1 MRIVPGASPV
11 CSATS
16 LMLSPSAIGRAIVTG
31 TDDATAQAHPP
42 RPADRSQGVTNVLI
56 TGATGYIGGHLAP
69 ELLQRGLRVRCL
81 ARDPDRATLPEQAEV
96 VQGDVLR
103 ERTLPPALEG
113 IDVAYYLVHS
123 MGGGHGAFAQ
133 RDRAGAEAFAR
144 AASAAGVRRV
154 VYLGG
159 LEGGDSEHLRSREEV
174 AGILAAAVPDTV
186 HARAAMVIGAGSA
199 SFLILRHLVER
210 LPAMVCPRWIDTRT
224 QPIAIRDVSTAL
236 ADLATSQAPSEVQLG
251 GADVLSYREMM
262 QRYAAVAGRRAPLV
276 VRVPVLTPR
285 LSSYW
290 LGLVT
295 PVDTGVARPLVQG
308 LSAEMLVR
316 TRPPAGINDA
326 PLGFDDAVREALA
339 EVAG

>member
-1 MRIVPGASPV
+1 V
-11 CSATS
+11 
-16 LMLSPSAIGRAIVTG
+16 
-31 TDDATAQAHPP
+31 
-42 RPADRSQGVTNVLI
+42 NKVLI
-56 TGATGYIGGHLAP
+56 TGATGYIGGRLAP
-69 ELLQRGLRVRCL
+69 ALLARGLHVRCL
-81 ARDPDRATLPEQAEV
+81 ARDPLRATLPGDAEV
-96 VQGDVLR
+96 VQGDVLQ
-103 ERTLPPALEG
+103 ERTLPPAVEDV
-113 IDVAYYLVHS
+113 DVAYYLVHS
-123 MGGGHGAFAQ
+123 MGGGHGAFAE
-133 RDRAGAEAFAR
+133 RDRAGAEAFGR

-174 AGILAAAVPDTV
+174 AGILAAAVPGTV

-224 QPIAIRDVSTAL
+224 QPIAIRDVVGALAAL
-236 ADLATSQAPSEVQLG
+236 ADPAVPATSEVQLG

-262 QRYAAVAGRRAPLV
+262 RRFASAAGRRAPLV

-295 PVDTGVARPLVQG
+295 PVDTSVARPLVQG

-316 TRPPAGINDA
+316 TAPPAGINDA

-339 EVAG
+339 EDPG

>member
-1 MRIVPGASPV
+1 
-11 CSATS
+11 
-16 LMLSPSAIGRAIVTG
+16 VT
-31 TDDATAQAHPP
+31 Q
-42 RPADRSQGVTNVLI
+42 VLI

-69 ELLQRGLRVRCL
+69 ALLQRGLHVRCL
-81 ARDPDRATLPEQAEV
+81 ARDPSRAALPERADV
-96 VQGDVLR
+96 VQGDVLQ
-103 ERTLPPALEG
+103 ESTLPPALEG
-113 IDVAYYLVHS
+113 TDVAYYLVHS
-123 MGGGHGAFAQ
+123 MGGDGAFAQ
-133 RDRAGAEAFAR
+133 RDRAGAEAFGR
-144 AASAAGVRRV
+144 AARAAGVRRV

-174 AGILAAAVPDTV
+174 AAILAAAVPDTV

-224 QPIAIRDVSTAL
+224 QPIAIRDVVGALAAL
-236 ADLATSQAPSEVQLG
+236 ADPAAPVASEVQLG
-251 GADVLSYREMM
+251 GADVLTYREMM
-262 QRYAAVAGRRAPLV
+262 HRFAAAAGRRAPLV
-276 VRVPVLTPR
+276 LRVPVLTPR

-295 PVDTGVARPLVQG
+295 PVDPGVARPLVQG

-316 TRPPAGINDA
+316 TAPPAGINDA

-339 EVAG
+339 EGAG

>member
-1 MRIVPGASPV
+1 M
-11 CSATS
+11 
-16 LMLSPSAIGRAIVTG
+16 TG
-31 TDDATAQAHPP
+31 TDDATAGAHPP
-42 RPADRSQGVTNVLI
+42 RPAIRSQRVTQVLI
-56 TGATGYIGGHLAP
+56 AGATGYIGGHLAP
-69 ELLQRGLRVRCL
+69 ELLQRELHVRCL
-81 ARDPDRATLPEQAEV
+81 ARDPGRAALPEGAEV

-103 ERTLPPALEG
+103 EPTLPKALEG

-123 MGGGHGAFAQ
+123 MGGGDGAFAQ
-133 RDRAGAEAFAR
+133 RDRAGADAFAR

-174 AGILAAAVPDTV
+174 AAILAAAVPDTV

-224 QPIAIRDVSTAL
+224 QPVAIRDVVAAL
-236 ADLATSQAPSEVQLG
+236 ASLAGTDAPGEVQLG
-251 GADVLSYREMM
+251 GADVLSYREMIR
-262 QRYAAVAGRRAPLV
+262 RYSAVAGRRAPLV
-276 VRVPVLTPR
+276 LRVPVLTPR

-316 TRPPAGINDA
+316 TPPPAGINDA

-339 EVAG
+339 EDPG

>member
-1 MRIVPGASPV
+1 M
-11 CSATS
+11 T
-16 LMLSPSAIGRAIVTG
+16 
-31 TDDATAQAHPP
+31 Q
-42 RPADRSQGVTNVLI
+42 VLI
-56 TGATGYIGGHLAP
+56 TGATGYVGGHLAP
-69 ELLQRGLRVRCL
+69 ELLRRDMHVRCL
-81 ARDPDRATLPEQAEV
+81 ARDPSRARLPDEAVV
-96 VQGDVLR
+96 VQGDVLD
-103 ERTLPPALEG
+103 EPTLAPALEG
-113 IDVAYYLVHS
+113 VDVAYYLVHS
-123 MGGGHGAFAQ
+123 MGGGDGGFAQ

-174 AGILAAAVPDTV
+174 ADILAAAAPDTV
-186 HARAAMVIGAGSA
+186 HVRAAMVIGAGSA

-224 QPIAIRDVSTAL
+224 QPVAIRDVIATL
-236 ADLATSQAPSEVQLG
+236 ASLATTPAPSEVQLG

-262 QRYAAVAGRRAPLV
+262 HRYAAAAGRRAPLV

-308 LSAEMLVR
+308 LSAEMIVR

-339 EVAG
+339 EDAG

>member
-1 MRIVPGASPV
+1 
-11 CSATS
+11 
-16 LMLSPSAIGRAIVTG
+16 
-31 TDDATAQAHPP
+31 
-42 RPADRSQGVTNVLI
+42 
-56 TGATGYIGGHLAP
+56 
-69 ELLQRGLRVRCL
+69 
-81 ARDPDRATLPEQAEV
+81 
-96 VQGDVLR
+96 
-103 ERTLPPALEG
+103 
-113 IDVAYYLVHS
+113 
-123 MGGGHGAFAQ
+123 MGGGGDGGFAQ

-174 AGILAAAVPDTV
+174 ADILAAAVPDTV

-224 QPIAIRDVSTAL
+224 QPIAIRDVVASLAAL
-236 ADLATSQAPSEVQLG
+236 ADPSTTTPSEVQLG

-262 QRYAAVAGRRAPLV
+262 RRYAAAAGRRAPLV

-290 LGLVT
+290 LGFVT
-295 PVDTGVARPLVQG
+295 PVDTNVARPLVQG

-316 TRPPAGINDA
+316 TAPPPGINDA
-326 PLGFDDAVREALA
+326 PLGFDDAVHEALA
-339 EVAG
+339 EDPG

>member
-1 MRIVPGASPV
+1 M
-11 CSATS
+11 TK
-16 LMLSPSAIGRAIVTG
+16 
-31 TDDATAQAHPP
+31 
-42 RPADRSQGVTNVLI
+42 VLI
-56 TGATGYIGGHLAP
+56 AGATGYIGGHLAP
-69 ELLQRGLRVRCL
+69 ALLQHGLHVRCL
-81 ARDPDRATLPEQAEV
+81 ARDPSRATLPGQAEV
-96 VQGDVLR
+96 VQGDVLQ
-103 ERTLPPALEG
+103 ERTLPPALDG

-123 MGGGHGAFAQ
+123 MGGGDGAFAQ

-144 AASAAGVRRV
+144 TASTAGVRRV

-159 LEGGDSEHLRSREEV
+159 LDGGDSEHLRSREEV

-199 SFLILRHLVER
+199 SFLILRHLVQR

-224 QPIAIRDVSTAL
+224 QPIAIRDVVGALAAL
-236 ADLATSQAPSEVQLG
+236 ADPATPATSEVQLG

-262 QRYAAVAGRRAPLV
+262 YRYAAAAGRRAPLV

-316 TRPPAGINDA
+316 TAPPAGINDA
-326 PLGFDDAVREALA
+326 PLGFDEAVREALA
-339 EVAG
+339 EDPG

>member
-1 MRIVPGASPV
+1 MTR
-11 CSATS
+11 
-16 LMLSPSAIGRAIVTG
+16 
-31 TDDATAQAHPP
+31 
-42 RPADRSQGVTNVLI
+42 VLI
-56 TGATGYIGGHLAP
+56 AGATGYVGGHLAP

-81 ARDPDRATLPEQAEV
+81 ARDPSRATLPEQAEV
-96 VQGDVLR
+96 VRGDVLQ
-103 ERTLPPALEG
+103 EPTLAPALEG
-113 IDVAYYLVHS
+113 VDVAYYLVHS
-123 MGGGHGAFAQ
+123 MGGGDQAFAQ

-144 AASAAGVRRV
+144 AASAAGVQRV

-174 AGILAAAVPDTV
+174 ASILAAAVPDTV

-210 LPAMVCPRWIDTRT
+210 LPVMICPRWIDTRT
-224 QPIAIRDVSTAL
+224 QPIAIRDVVAAL
-236 ADLATSQAPSEVQLG
+236 ATLAIKDAPGEVQLG
-251 GADVLSYREMM
+251 GADVLSYRAMM
-262 QRYAAVAGRRAPLV
+262 HRYAAVAGRRAPVV

-316 TRPPAGINDA
+316 TPPPAGINDA
-326 PLGFDDAVREALA
+326 PLGFDDAVREALT
-339 EVAG
+339 EDAG

>member
-1 MRIVPGASPV
+1 M
-11 CSATS
+11 TS
-16 LMLSPSAIGRAIVTG
+16 
-31 TDDATAQAHPP
+31 
-42 RPADRSQGVTNVLI
+42 VLL
-56 TGATGYIGGHLAP
+56 TGATGYVGGR
-69 ELLQRGLRVRCL
+69 LLPALLERGHHVRAL
-81 ARDPDRATLPEQAEV
+81 TRDPSRAKLQPRVEVVAGDV
-96 VQGDVLR
+96 VQGTGLD
-103 ERTLPPALEG
+103 EALNG
-113 IDVAYYLVHS
+113 IDVALYLVHS
-123 MGGGHGAFAQ
+123 MGTGAGAFADA
-133 RDRAGAEAFAR
+133 DRRGAEAFAHAAAR
-144 AASAAGVRRV
+144 ARTRRV

-159 LEGGDSEHLRSREEV
+159 LTGDSEHLRSREEV
-174 AGILAAAVPDTV
+174 ADVLREHGPELV

-210 LPAMVCPRWIDTRT
+210 LPAMICPRWIDTRT
-224 QPIAIRDVSTAL
+224 QPIAVRDVVAAL
-236 ADLATSQAPSEVQLG
+236 ATLAIEDAPREVQLG

-262 QRYAAVAGRRAPLV
+262 RRFAAAAGRRAPLI

-316 TRPPAGINDA
+316 AAPPAGINDA

-339 EVAG
+339 EAPG

>member
-1 MRIVPGASPV
+1 MSR
-11 CSATS
+11 
-16 LMLSPSAIGRAIVTG
+16 
-31 TDDATAQAHPP
+31 
-42 RPADRSQGVTNVLI
+42 VLI
-56 TGATGYIGGHLAP
+56 TGATGYIGGRLAP
-69 ELLQRGLRVRCL
+69 ALLQRGLHVRCL
-81 ARDPDRATLPEQAEV
+81 ARDPSRATLPGDAEV
-96 VQGDVLR
+96 VQGDVLQ

-133 RDRAGAEAFAR
+133 RDRAGAEAFGR

-224 QPIAIRDVSTAL
+224 QPIAIRDVVGALAAL
-236 ADLATSQAPSEVQLG
+236 ADPAVPATCEVQLG
-251 GADVLSYREMM
+251 GADVLSYRAMM
-262 QRYAAVAGRRAPLV
+262 HRYAAAAGRRAPLV

-316 TRPPAGINDA
+316 TAPPAGINDA

-339 EVAG
+339 EDPG

>member
-1 MRIVPGASPV
+1 
-11 CSATS
+11 
-16 LMLSPSAIGRAIVTG
+16 MLSPSAIDPSIVTG
-31 TDDATAQAHPP
+31 THDDTGRAHPR
-42 RPADRSQGVTNVLI
+42 RPGLRKHKVTRVLI
-56 TGATGYIGGHLAP
+56 TGATGYVGGHLAP
-69 ELLQRGLRVRCL
+69 ELLQRGLHVRCL
-81 ARDPDRATLPEQAEV
+81 ARDPSRAALPARAEV
-96 VQGDVLR
+96 VQGDVLH
-103 ERTLPPALEG
+103 ERTLAPALDDV
-113 IDVAYYLVHS
+113 DVAYYLVHS

-133 RDRAGAEAFAR
+133 RDRDGAQAFAR
-144 AASAAGVRRV
+144 TASAAGVRRI

-174 AGILAAAVPDTV
+174 ARILAAAVPGTV

-210 LPAMVCPRWIDTRT
+210 LPVMICPRWIDTRT
-224 QPIAIRDVSTAL
+224 QPIAIRDVVAAL
-236 ADLATSQAPSEVQLG
+236 ATLAIEDAPSEVHLG

-262 QRYAAVAGRRAPLV
+262 RRFAAAAGRRAPLV

-316 TRPPAGINDA
+316 AAPPAGINDA

-339 EVAG
+339 EDPPG